1 MALSFVKR
9 LAGFAFVAVLA
20 APAAAQQLTLEDLDN
35 MTDEQLAALPGE
47 QLKQL
52 LTFQT
57 IQTGGLPASQPF
69 FRGSPGTSSG
79 SPSGFG
85 AAWRDGFVGGGYQKG
100 RGGTDYD
107 GSMAFGFG
115 LGNAKDAVGLEVVVA
130 SLGTFRSG
138 LYERSAFSFKAHH
151 AVSDNASIALGVE
164 NAFATGG
171 GDDTDPTV
179 FVAATRVLSFPES
192 PFKQVTL
199 SGGIGNG
206 RFRFEKDL
214 MADKSTINFFAS
226 AGATIHEQASVFA
239 DWGGQDLT
247 VGLSLVPIKAFPIIL
262 TPAIADLTGQNG
274 RDPRFSLGFGIG
286 MRF

>member
-1 MALSFVKR
+1 M
-9 LAGFAFVAVLA
+9 VAVFASTLS
-20 APAAAQQLTLEDLDN
+20 AQQIKLEDLEK
-35 MTDEQLAALPGE
+35 MTDEQIRAIPAE

-52 LTFQT
+52 LTLPG
-57 IQTGGLPASQPF
+57 IQVGGGLPASQPF
-69 FRGSPGTSSG
+69 FRGAPGTSSG

-100 RGGTDYD
+100 RGGDEYD

-115 LGNAKDAVGLEVVVA
+115 LGNAKDAIGLEVVVA

-151 AVSDNASIALGVE
+151 MVSANAAIAVGVE
-164 NAFATGG
+164 NAFSTGG

-179 FVAATRVLSFPES
+179 FVAASRVLSFPES
-192 PFKQVTL
+192 PFKQVTI

-214 MADKSTINFFAS
+214 LADKSTINFFAS
-226 AGATIHEQASVFA
+226 AGATVHEQASIFA

-247 VGLSLVPIKAFPIIL
+247 VGLSLVPIKAFPIIV

-274 RDPRFSLGFGIG
+274 RDPRFTLGFGIG